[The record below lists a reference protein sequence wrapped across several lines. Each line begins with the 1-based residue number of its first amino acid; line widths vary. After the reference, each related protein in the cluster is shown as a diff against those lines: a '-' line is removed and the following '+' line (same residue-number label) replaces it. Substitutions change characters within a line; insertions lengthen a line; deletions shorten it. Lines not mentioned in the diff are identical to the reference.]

1 MRAGVW
7 RFPPTALHWTP
18 RIAVFLLQL
27 EKRWISHIFGEACA
41 RLYPPNVG
49 GISLNKNIYFNKLVL
64 IFVFERKTFS
74 VKIRQFMLMVFI
86 FAATHYLQFLL
97 TGVTPGTSF
106 PEFSAVGQLD
116 GEQGGYYDSTIRTVI
131 LKADWV
137 KKSKDTEHW
146 KMMTQRIFEDQ
157 QLVMERL
164 GNIMKHF
171 NQTEGV
177 HTVQW
182 VYRCE
187 LDDDGSKRGYMQC
200 GYDGEDFLSLD
211 LNSLSWIAPVPQALI
226 TKHKWE
232 ETGHVLF
239 QKHFL
244 LNECIGWLQKYVEY
258 GRSTLERKVPPEVS
272 LFQKDSSFPVVC
284 HATGFFPKAVMISW
298 QKNGEELNEDVE
310 LRETVPNQDGTFQK
324 RSILT
329 LSPEELKNNKYTCV
343 VQHEGFKKKL
353 QVSDRRVLSVKHD
366 NEYELLWNIPPQL
379 SPSIPKYSTYN
390 EIGT

>member
-1 MRAGVW
+1 VKGL
-7 RFPPTALHWTP
+7 F
-18 RIAVFLLQL
+18 
-27 EKRWISHIFGEACA
+27 ACA

-64 IFVFERKTFS
+64 IFVFERKNVFS
-74 VKIRQFMLMVFI
+74 
-86 FAATHYLQFLL
+86 THYLQFLL

-164 GNIMKHF
+164 G
-171 NQTEGV
+171 V

-232 ETGHVLF
+232 ETGHVRF

-258 GRSTLERKVPPEVS
+258 GRSTLERKVAPEVS
-272 LFQKDSSFPVVC
+272 LFQKDSSSPVVC

-298 QKNGEELNEDVE
+298 QKNGEDLNEGVE

-329 LSPEELKNNKYTCV
+329 LSPEELNRNQYTCI
-343 VQHEGFKKKL
+343 VQHEGLKKKL
-353 QVSDRRVLSVKHD
+353 QVSDRRVLSGEESVGIIVGAVMAV
-366 NEYELLWNIPPQL
+366 LLVITGCAGVFISKKKTTSGGSNSNTGSESSSNSGSNSNSSSNSSSNTASYYSFKTGSKC
-379 SPSIPKYSTYN
+379 SPFS
-390 EIGT
+390 

>member
-1 MRAGVW
+1 VKL
-7 RFPPTALHWTP
+7 T
-18 RIAVFLLQL
+18 LL
-27 EKRWISHIFGEACA
+27 WFHAYG
-41 RLYPPNVG
+41 
-49 GISLNKNIYFNKLVL
+49 
-64 IFVFERKTFS
+64 
-74 VKIRQFMLMVFI
+74 FI

-232 ETGHVLF
+232 ETGHVRF

-258 GRSTLERKVPPEVS
+258 GRSTLERKVAPEVS
-272 LFQKDSSFPVVC
+272 LFQKDSSSPVVC

-298 QKNGEELNEDVE
+298 QKNGEDLNEGVE

-329 LSPEELKNNKYTCV
+329 LSPEELNRNQYTCI
-343 VQHEGFKKKL
+343 VQHEGLKKKL
-353 QVSDRRVLSVKHD
+353 QVSDRRVLSVLMFAVFIYLFILFLPKAPASD
-366 NEYELLWNIPPQL
+366 SAPVQTITPTPLPAPVKILNPTPTLAPVQTPTQALNPVPTL
-379 SPSIPKYSTYN
+379 APTPTPVPTLAPTLPLTTVSRLALNAAPSLDAIAAPC
-390 EIGT
+390 

>member
-1 MRAGVW
+1 MLHHQQPEPERAHSMV
-7 RFPPTALHWTP
+7 
-18 RIAVFLLQL
+18 LLSVGQ
-27 EKRWISHIFGEACA
+27 HIHAYG
-41 RLYPPNVG
+41 
-49 GISLNKNIYFNKLVL
+49 
-64 IFVFERKTFS
+64 
-74 VKIRQFMLMVFI
+74 FI

-232 ETGHVLF
+232 ETGHVRF

-258 GRSTLERKVPPEVS
+258 GRSTLERKVAPEVS
-272 LFQKDSSFPVVC
+272 LFQKDSSSPVVC

-298 QKNGEELNEDVE
+298 QKNGEDLNEGVE

-329 LSPEELKNNKYTCV
+329 LSPEELNRNQYTCI
-343 VQHEGFKKKL
+343 VQHEGLKKKL
-353 QVSDRRVLSVKHD
+353 QVSDRTDEALSDVAGEESVGIIVGAVMAVLLVITGCAGVFISKKKTTSVLYCTGTAPQSPD
-366 NEYELLWNIPPQL
+366 LNPVEQLWDVVEQ
-379 SPSIPKYSTYN
+379 
-390 EIGT
+390 EIHIMDV